1 MIRRQFIQRMTL
13 AGAGAL
19 AALSAAAAEKR
30 TVTYRVKGFY
40 CVTCAVGV
48 DALLEKHKGVV
59 KSRSDY
65 QAATTTVTYRPELVN
80 ENELKAC
87 IAEMGFHAE

>member
-1 MIRRQFIQRMTL
+1 MIRRKFIQMMTF
-13 AGAGAL
+13 AGAGSV
-19 AALSAAAAEKR
+19 AAMSAAAMEKK

-48 DALLEKHKGVV
+48 DALLERQTGVV

-65 QAATTTVTYRPELVN
+65 PTATTTITYHPALVN
-80 ENELKAC
+80 EDRLKAS